1 MKAFLYSTLL
11 LALPLVGRAQTSDSA
26 PKPIALVTASSEQ
39 PKADPS
45 AVTFS
50 VEANSVS
57 RVMRVR
63 TNAKGPMQLEVND
76 SDGRP
81 VLTKSLSANGSALS
95 VPIGNL
101 PDGSYIVRCAV
112 GDKTFTRSLK
122 IGQ

>member
-11 LALPLVGRAQTSDSA
+11 LALPLIGRAQPSTPA
-26 PKPIALVTASSEQ
+26 GKPVELVTASSEQ

-45 AVTFS
+45 AITFS
-50 VEANSVS
+50 VEANPVS
-57 RVMRVR
+57 KVMRVR

-76 SDGRP
+76 ADGRP
-81 VLTKSLSANGSALS
+81 VLTKSLSANGTALS

-101 PDGSYIVRCAV
+101 PDGSYVVRCAV
-112 GDKTFTRSLK
+112 ADKTFMRSMK